1 MIVIQRKS
9 LMGWGRTSP
18 TVAKVVKASSDEE
31 LAEQVRSAGP
41 RGVLA
46 RGLGRSYGDA
56 AQNAGG
62 VVLDLTG
69 RDQVL
74 AIDKASGVFTVE
86 AGVSLDS
93 LMRQFIPQGWFVPVT
108 PGTRA
113 VTVGGAI
120 GSDIHGKNHH
130 VKGTFGQHVRSL
142 DLLTGTGEIRTL
154 TPEDELFWATVG
166 GMGLTGVVLRADVAM
181 TPIESA
187 FCSVDTRRCA
197 NLADLLVEMADDDAY
212 EYSVAWVDCLARGES
227 LGRSVLTRGRF
238 ARPDE
243 LPEKKQGH
251 ALDFNPRVPLTA
263 PRGIP
268 GGLLNKY
275 SVAAFN
281 EAWFRKAPAHR
292 DGELQSVTTFFHP
305 LDAVADWNRIYGP
318 GGLLQYQVVVPD
330 GAEDTIAACIDA
342 FSNAGAASFLA
353 VLKRFGPQNPG
364 HLSFPTAGWTLAL
377 DVPATM
383 SGLGE
388 LLDRLDR
395 LVLDV
400 GGKGYLAKDSRMSGE
415 TLRTMYPRLPRWQ
428 ELRHEVDPDGVFQSD
443 LARRLTL

>member
-1 MIVIQRKS
+1 MIQRKS
-9 LMGWGRTSP
+9 LTGWGRTAP
-18 TVAKVVKASSDEE
+18 TVAKVVPATTDEE
-31 LAEQVRSAGP
+31 LSELVRTAGA

-62 VVLDLTG
+62 LVLDVTG
-69 RDQVL
+69 RDDVL
-74 AIDKASGVFTVE
+74 EVDESTGVFTVE

-93 LMRQFIPQGWFVPVT
+93 LMRSFIPKGWFVPVT

-166 GMGLTGVVLRADVAM
+166 GMGLTGVVLRARVAM
-181 TPIESA
+181 TPIETA

-197 NLADLLVEMADDDAY
+197 NLDALLEEMADDANY
-212 EYSVAWVDCLARGES
+212 EYSVAWVDCLARGDH

-238 ARPDE
+238 AHRVE
-243 LPEKKQGH
+243 LPEKKQDH

-268 GGLLNKY
+268 GGLLNRF

-292 DGELQSVTTFFHP
+292 DKELQSVTTFFHP

-330 GAEDTIAACIDA
+330 GAEDSIRACIDA
-342 FSNAGAASFLA
+342 FSHAGAASFLA

-364 HLSFPTAGWTLAL
+364 HLSFPMGGWTLAL
-377 DVPATM
+377 DVPAAM
-383 SGLGE
+383 SGLGD
-388 LLDRLDR
+388 LLDRLDA
-395 LVLDV
+395 LVLGV
-400 GGKGYLAKDSRMSGE
+400 GGRGYLAKDSRMSPD
-415 TLRTMYPRLPRWQ
+415 TLRAMYPRLPEWQ
-428 ELRHEVDPDGVFQSD
+428 ELRHSVDPDGVFQSD